1 MEVELTMKYI
11 LRKDE
16 CEQSVIIN
24 KAQEG
29 LNLTIG
35 EVSHNVRI
43 ISRKANE
50 LVVDLGF
57 GPERLIYDI
66 KDDTVEIYFREN
78 NYSSDVYNERKIALR
93 MMDFAGGNEVL
104 SPMTGRIFSIT
115 VAVGDQV
122 NKGDVVAIVE
132 AMKMENP
139 MKSPRDGVVKE
150 ILVSEGDVVEA
161 KSILLTL
168 END

>member
-1 MEVELTMKYI
+1 MKYI
-11 LRKDE
+11 LRKDDF
-16 CEQSVIIN
+16 EQSVIIN
-24 KAQEG
+24 KSEDG
-29 LNLTIG
+29 LRLTIG
-35 EVSHNVRI
+35 ETTQSVRI
-43 ISRKANE
+43 ISQNANE

-66 KDDTVEIYFREN
+66 NDAEVEIYFRDH

-104 SPMTGRIFSIT
+104 SPMTGRIFSIM
-115 VAVGDQV
+115 VSVGDQV

-139 MKSPRDGVVKE
+139 MKSPRDGIIKE

-161 KSILLTL
+161 KSVLLRL
-168 END
+168 ESD